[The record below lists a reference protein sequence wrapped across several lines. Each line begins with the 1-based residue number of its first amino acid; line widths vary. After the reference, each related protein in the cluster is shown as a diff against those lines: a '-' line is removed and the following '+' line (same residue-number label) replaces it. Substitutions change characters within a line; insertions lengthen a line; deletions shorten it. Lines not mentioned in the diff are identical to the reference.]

1 MNHGCPVIVAAMAA
15 TTAPGASGPGGDD
28 PPATRPLRQDAQR
41 TVARVV
47 EVATRVLADSPEATM
62 QEIADAAG
70 LGRATVYRHF
80 ATREDLMAAITL
92 AAFSE
97 LGVTLEQS
105 RLDEGDVVDALHR
118 ALEAILAVGDR
129 YRFLAERPHA
139 VDSPEKRAAVQ
150 ERFAPVVA
158 LIARGR
164 EEGVIDPGV
173 TVEWAGAVLGG
184 VLRAALELVARGEL
198 DRAEAP
204 ALMVRT
210 LLVGVGAAPGGGPSA
225 GRGAPS

>member
-1 MNHGCPVIVAAMAA
+1 MNHGCTVIVAAMSAA
-15 TTAPGASGPGGDD
+15 TTPGASGPGGDH
-28 PPATRPLRQDAQR
+28 PPAARPLRQDAQR

-47 EVATRVLADSPEATM
+47 AVATRVLADAPEATM

-80 ATREDLMAAITL
+80 ATREDLMAAITV

-150 ERFAPVVA
+150 ERFAPVLA

-164 EEGVIDPGV
+164 DEGVIDPGV

-184 VLRAALELVARGEL
+184 VLRAALEQVARGEL

-210 LLVGVGAAPGGGPSA
+210 LLGGVGAAPSA

>member
-28 PPATRPLRQDAQR
+28 PPAPRPLRQDAQR

-47 EVATRVLADSPEATM
+47 EVATRVLADAPEATM

-80 ATREDLMAAITL
+80 ATREDLMTAITL

-105 RLDEGDVVDALHR
+105 RLDEGDVADALRR
-118 ALEAILAVGDR
+118 ALGAILAVGDR
-129 YRFLAERPHA
+129 YRFLAERPHP
-139 VDSPEKRAAVQ
+139 VDSPEKQAAMQ
-150 ERFAPVVA
+150 EHFAPVLA

-164 EEGVIDPGV
+164 DEGVIDRSL
-173 TVEWAGAVLGG
+173 TVEWVDAVLGG
-184 VLRAALELVARGEL
+184 VLRAALEEVARGEL

-210 LLVGVGAAPGGGPSA
+210 LLGGVGAPPAGGPSA